1 MSAAAV
7 QTATGQPA
15 PTAAKKTLPS
25 VGRQKSFIMEHAA
38 VLNRETK
45 LAILAI
51 VMMEIV
57 KADPDQSPGAADPAP
72 GETPTIDA
80 EQARLR
86 KTVVTETGPA
96 REIDL
101 NLGPH
106 LQHRVLAAG
115 ASEPAGARRRDAAGR
130 PEAFVKP
137 ACAAPAAAFSGRT
150 Q

>member
-101 NLGPH
+101 NLDSIAA
-106 LQHRVLAAG
+106 LNEDVLGHIYNIVSSRLELLSQPARAG
-115 ASEPAGARRRDAAGR
+115 GTPQGGQKHS
-130 PEAFVKP
+130 
-137 ACAAPAAAFSGRT
+137 
-150 Q
+150 